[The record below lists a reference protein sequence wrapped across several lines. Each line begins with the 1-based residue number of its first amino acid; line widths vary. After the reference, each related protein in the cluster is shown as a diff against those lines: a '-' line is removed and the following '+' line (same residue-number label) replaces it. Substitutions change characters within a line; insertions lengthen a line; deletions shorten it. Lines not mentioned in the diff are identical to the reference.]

1 MIVPIF
7 IPNQGCG
14 HRCVFCE
21 QESITSQAGFKVG
34 KDHVRKIVEQAL
46 ASPSFSRSATNEVAF
61 YGGTFTC
68 LPVPLIEELLGA
80 VAPYL
85 ERGLFSGIRIS
96 TRPDSVDGCRC
107 ALLANGGVRTVELG
121 GQSMNDRVLA
131 LSGRGHSASETAKA
145 AKLLKEHGFKV
156 GIQLMPGLPG
166 DTRDIFSETVSAVI
180 DLRPHMVRIYPAIVI
195 RGTRLAGCYLEGG
208 YRPLCF
214 EEAIEWCQDACIR
227 LEAEGIPVIRIGL
240 MNTPSLREPGRILA
254 GPWHEAFG
262 HLVRSGIYRKK
273 IAALF
278 PAGRFAGRD
287 VIIKAPPG

>member
-96 TRPDSVDGCRC
+96 TRPDSVD
-107 ALLANGGVRTVELG
+107 V
-121 GQSMNDRVLA
+121 Q
-131 LSGRGHSASETAKA
+131 
-145 AKLLKEHGFKV
+145 
-156 GIQLMPGLPG
+156 
-166 DTRDIFSETVSAVI
+166 
-180 DLRPHMVRIYPAIVI
+180 
-195 RGTRLAGCYLEGG
+195 
-208 YRPLCF
+208 
-214 EEAIEWCQDACIR
+214 
-227 LEAEGIPVIRIGL
+227 
-240 MNTPSLREPGRILA
+240 
-254 GPWHEAFG
+254 
-262 HLVRSGIYRKK
+262 VRSACKRRGQDRG
-273 IAALF
+273 ARRPVHERQGPCSQRTGPQCL
-278 PAGRFAGRD
+278 
-287 VIIKAPPG
+287 